1 MTSERE
7 AQFKELV
14 AEFPDAPMG
23 HFSLGRYYLDE
34 KRYPEAAAA
43 LGEAT
48 RLDPTYAA
56 AFVALGDAHLGLK
69 DTDAAKAAWQQALET
84 PLGRRDMSLQA
95 DLDQRLRDLEDF

>member
-7 AQFKELV
+7 AQFKQLV
-14 AEFPDAPMG
+14 AEFPDSPMG
-23 HFSLGRYYLDE
+23 HFSLGRFYLDE
-34 KRYPEAAAA
+34 KRYAEAVTALEEAA
-43 LGEAT
+43 

-56 AFVALGDAHLGLK
+56 AMVALGDAQAGLK
-69 DTDAAKAAWQQALET
+69 DKGAAKAAWERALET